1 VDPKLEVIGIYMTQH
16 MLSIESAQRDFQVL
30 AYQALV
36 D

>member
-1 VDPKLEVIGIYMTQH
+1 ILMSQFMMAMDLPDK
-16 MLSIESAQRDFQVL
+16 DFQVL